1 MPGFETAAFA
11 FTTDVPLLD
20 RWGEPL
26 LFGPGS
32 VLHAHTDEDH
42 VEIAELEAA
51 ALAYERIAR
60 ALLREA
66 SGG

>member
-1 MPGFETAAFA
+1 MAALSVLDLA
-11 FTTDVPLLD
+11 RAPLLD

-32 VLHAHTDEDH
+32 VVDAHTDGDH

-51 ALAYERIAR
+51 AHAYERIAR
-60 ALLREA
+60 TLLREA
-66 SGG
+66 SR